1 MRLVRFIGWG
11 GGGGGGGEGVEDC
24 LYPKQ
29 DLTLQYLDCE
39 TGVFTT
45 SVLGHTSCSVCVE
58 NMYTYMCVPAEICE
72 CVGGCVGVC
81 MCVCVCV
88 CVCVCMHECLHFCL
102 FCEIISVLLLKEI
115 NLNVFAFKMFCQY
128 FCFCASSPF
137 QPCLQRGRLEI
148 CWKME
153 PVRLSH
159 LHDHHSRFNRHL
171 HRHRFFPQYHRLAR
185 WTQLLIRKWQSVVS
199 DCVYC

>member
-11 GGGGGGGEGVEDC
+11 GGGGGGGRNRRLPLSKAGSDPAKKC
-24 LYPKQ
+24 N
-29 DLTLQYLDCE
+29 TLIVRQVSSLLQRLATPY
-39 TGVFTT
+39 V
-45 SVLGHTSCSVCVE
+45 VCVWKICIH
-58 NMYTYMCVPAEICE
+58 TCVYQQKFVSA
-72 CVGGCVGVC
+72 
-81 MCVCVCV
+81 CVCVWGGGGCM

-185 WTQLLIRKWQSVVS
+185 RTQLLIRKWQSVVS